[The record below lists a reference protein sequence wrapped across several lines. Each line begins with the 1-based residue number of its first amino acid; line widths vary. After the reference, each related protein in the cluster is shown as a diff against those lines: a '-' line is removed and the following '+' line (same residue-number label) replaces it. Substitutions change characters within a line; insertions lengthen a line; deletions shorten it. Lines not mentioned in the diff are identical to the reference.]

1 MKIELTKDEIQTTA
15 NALFE
20 FAEQIQKDSTR
31 DEELK
36 KVRILYKKLYGIIL
50 NGKK

>member
-1 MKIELTKDEIQTTA
+1 MKIEFSKDEIQTTA

-20 FAEQIQKDSTR
+20 LAEQIQNDSTR

-36 KVRILYKKLYGIIL
+36 KVRILYKKLYKII
-50 NGKK
+50 NQKI